1 MKSRRM
7 RWMGHMTSIGEKR
20 NTYRILMEKPEFIR
34 DYFEDLVLNGKDN
47 IKIDL
52 IAVGWEIMKDI
63 LLVQDRDK
71 LQDAVKININFRV
84 S

>member
-1 MKSRRM
+1 
-7 RWMGHMTSIGEKR
+7 MGHMTSIGEKR